1 VGIDDLEPGKK
12 ETRVLSLFFKWN
24 WLQNKVKGVSITI
37 VMDRIQNTVYC
48 CCVQW
53 SNRILY
59 TYSGG
64 DHEIENLAAL
74 CLERAPPFHK
84 WYFQTMHKRTF
95 GFLMEDGYVYFT
107 IVNEGLGNLGVLQFL
122 EHVRDEFKVV
132 ARKGSR
138 GSFSSMNS
146 IGMQEQL
153 VPVIRHLI
161 ISLENVS
168 QSGSDWTAETHSS
181 LHAGLS
187 PSPSNANGQIEAASS
202 TKAPLLGKSSKQE
215 KKKAKDHVIGMR
227 DIELDEPRRSTDR
240 GVKADLETLD
250 SNNQGG
256 VSSSVSL
263 HKDLGSL
270 RVRSDSQSIRKKWCH
285 QVRIVLAIDAAV
297 CVILFVIWLL
307 ICRGIACLR

>member
-1 VGIDDLEPGKK
+1 VFYYSKFC
-12 ETRVLSLFFKWN
+12 FFKWN
-24 WLQNKVKGVSITI
+24 WLQNKVEGVFITI
-37 VMDRIQNTVYC
+37 VMDTIQNIVYYC
-48 CCVQW
+48 CV
-53 SNRILY
+53 SKGNRILY

-84 WYFQTMHKRTF
+84 WYFQTICKRTF

-107 IVNEGLGNLGVLQFL
+107 IVDEGLGNSGVLQFL
-122 EHVRDEFKVV
+122 EHVRDEFKKV

-153 VPVIRHLI
+153 VPVIRRLI
-161 ISLENVS
+161 TSLENVS
-168 QSGSDWTAETHSS
+168 QSRSNWTAETPSS
-181 LHAGLS
+181 LVAGLS

-202 TKAPLLGKSSKQE
+202 TKAPLLGKSSKQD

-227 DIELDEPRRSTDR
+227 DIELDEHRRSTDR
-240 GVKADLETLD
+240 GVKADLDTLD

-263 HKDLGSL
+263 QKDLGSM
-270 RVRSDSQSIRKKWCH
+270 RIRAGSQSIRKKWCR
-285 QVRIVLAIDAAV
+285 QVRIVLAIDAAI
-297 CVILFVIWLL
+297 CVILFVIWLC
-307 ICRGIACLR
+307 ICHGIACLR

>member
-1 VGIDDLEPGKK
+1 VFYYSKFC
-12 ETRVLSLFFKWN
+12 FFKWN
-24 WLQNKVKGVSITI
+24 WLQNKVEGVFITI
-37 VMDRIQNTVYC
+37 VMDTIQNIVYYC
-48 CCVQW
+48 CV
-53 SNRILY
+53 SKGNRILY

-84 WYFQTMHKRTF
+84 WYFQTICKRTF

-107 IVNEGLGNLGVLQFL
+107 IVDEGLGNSGVLQFL
-122 EHVRDEFKVV
+122 EHVRDEFKKV

-153 VPVIRHLI
+153 VPVIRRLI
-161 ISLENVS
+161 TSLENVS
-168 QSGSDWTAETHSS
+168 QSRSNWTAETPSS
-181 LHAGLS
+181 LVAGLS

-202 TKAPLLGKSSKQE
+202 TKAPLLGKSSKQD
-215 KKKAKDHVIGMR
+215 KKKAKDHVIVMR
-227 DIELDEPRRSTDR
+227 DIELDEHRRSTDR
-240 GVKADLETLD
+240 GVKADLDTLD

-263 HKDLGSL
+263 QKDLGSM
-270 RVRSDSQSIRKKWCH
+270 RIRAGSQSIRKKWCR
-285 QVRIVLAIDAAV
+285 QVRIVLAIDAAI
-297 CVILFVIWLL
+297 CVILFVIWLC
-307 ICRGIACLR
+307 ICHGIACLR